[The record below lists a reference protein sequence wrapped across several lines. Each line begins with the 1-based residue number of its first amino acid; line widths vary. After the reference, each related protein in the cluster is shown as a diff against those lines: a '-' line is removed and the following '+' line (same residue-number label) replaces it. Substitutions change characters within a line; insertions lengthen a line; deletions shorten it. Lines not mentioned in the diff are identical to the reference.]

1 MPKLKIK
8 YRAVIKLLTLEG
20 QSVSDIYHRMLVG
33 YDKMSFLREI
43 VFQWVSEVKDDRI
56 DLQTYHPS

>member
-33 YDKMSFLREI
+33 YDEMSFLREI